1 MLMRVPPISD
11 STPLR
16 TGTRM
21 GDEVVMAYHSVGEAV
36 RAMASKHHPVP
47 LRSLVQLHPRD
58 SDPQK
63 LCLGPE
69 NTLCIQF
76 RFSESSPGGQGKF
89 LGARIASAGAVRA
102 GDGGRGGEPDR
113 PLPALR
119 AAELRVRSHRPRC
132 GVRRALRACAMLGC

>member
-47 LRSLVQLHPRD
+47 LRSLVRLPPPD
-58 SDPQK
+58 S
-63 LCLGPE
+63 GPE

-76 RFSESSPGGQGKF
+76 RFSENSPGGQGKF

>member
-21 GDEVVMAYHSVGEAV
+21 GDEVVMVYHSVGEAV

-47 LRSLVQLHPRD
+47 LRSLVRFPPPD
-58 SDPQK
+58 SDPQT
-63 LCLGPE
+63 LIPGPE

-76 RFSESSPGGQGKF
+76 
-89 LGARIASAGAVRA
+89 
-102 GDGGRGGEPDR
+102 
-113 PLPALR
+113 
-119 AAELRVRSHRPRC
+119 
-132 GVRRALRACAMLGC
+132 